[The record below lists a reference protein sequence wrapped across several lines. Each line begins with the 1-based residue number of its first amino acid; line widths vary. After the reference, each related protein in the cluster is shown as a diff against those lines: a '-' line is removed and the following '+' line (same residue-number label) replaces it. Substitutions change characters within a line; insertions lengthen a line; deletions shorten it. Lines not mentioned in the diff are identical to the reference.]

1 MTMPKIVLSLPK
13 TMEMSDDDFFAFA
26 KANPTLKIERDR
38 HRHIILM
45 ALTGGNT
52 GKRNS
57 AIVAKLYA
65 WNEAMQLGVVFDSST
80 GFRLPNG
87 AIRSPDAAFVRLERW
102 NALSEK
108 EKESFPP
115 LSPDF
120 VVELLSSS
128 DDRLDADNK
137 MQEYLACGTELG
149 WLIAPQ
155 TEEVYIYRPHRPV
168 QTLKGFDQSLSA
180 DPILPNFSLELK
192 LLR

>member
-1 MTMPKIVLSLPK
+1 MSKIVLSLPK

-65 WNEAMQLGVVFDSST
+65 WNEVMQLGVLFDSST
-80 GFRLPNG
+80 GFWLPNG

-128 DDRLDADNK
+128 DDGLDADNK

-155 TEEVYIYRPHRPV
+155 TEEVHIYRSHRPV